1 MTKAWTSK
9 EVKDCSLIY
18 SASGIQAAMKS
29 TGRSRHSVLNKMK
42 EINNTSIWK
51 PMTGNLKSIT
61 RKFYAEDVAK
71 MLELSSCGL
80 RALLIAEYFNT
91 TASSIRSTMCLA
103 RKNGFDAYPLRNE
116 S

>member
-1 MTKAWTSK
+1 MAKAWTPK

-18 SASGIQAAMKS
+18 SDSGIQAAMKS

-42 EINNTSIWK
+42 EINNTSTWK
-51 PMTGNLKSIT
+51 PMTRNLKSIT
-61 RKFYAEDVAK
+61 RKLYAEDVAK
-71 MLELSSCGL
+71 MFEFSSSGL
-80 RALLIAEYFNT
+80 KASLIAEYFNT
-91 TASSIRSTMCLA
+91 TANSIRSTMCLA